1 VARRHDHEL
10 TGRQLVFIFL
20 QRLIQVFDLRLQLG
34 ARKPEQQDA
43 GVGKT
48 LVEHRLSEIA
58 VLQEPKA
65 PLGSALRV
73 ILIYA
78 RIAM

>member
-1 VARRHDHEL
+1 
-10 TGRQLVFIFL
+10 
-20 QRLIQVFDLRLQLG
+20 VFDLRLQLG

-48 LVEHRLSEIA
+48 LVEHQLSEIA
-58 VLQEPKA
+58 VCKNQS
-65 PLGSALRV
+65 PLSALRV
-73 ILIYA
+73 ILISD